1 VLDSGSNEKC
11 FAILSKAS
19 TLLTR
24 MVDKNVC
31 YCRCDW
37 IQPQCLV
44 RLIFACFQERTFTM
58 ALELITDGATTTSTT
73 GDVATSTTG
82 ATTDYKLGTT
92 NTTTIGAVYGFC
104 TFMLGVYTGFVN
116 AVTGVSINMNLGV
129 SISLFYGYRCVVQG
143 GACTTV
149 SAIQET
155 NVQNGLTK
163 LIADLRENITSRNQ
177 IIETSTNAISTL
189 YEAGTVR
196 TIDYDTENTTG
207 DTSTE
212 EWSISKNITSGSYS
226 LNCEESA
233 SISVDGSAMMVT
245 PSGVMITGT
254 LLELGD

>member
-1 VLDSGSNEKC
+1 
-11 FAILSKAS
+11 
-19 TLLTR
+19 
-24 MVDKNVC
+24 
-31 YCRCDW
+31 
-37 IQPQCLV
+37 
-44 RLIFACFQERTFTM
+44 M
-58 ALELITDGATTTSTT
+58 ALELTTDGATEISTT
-73 GDVATSTTG
+73 GDVDTSTTG

-116 AVTGVSINMNLGV
+116 AVTGVSIDMKLGA

-149 SAIQET
+149 SKISET

-163 LIADLRENITSRNQ
+163 LIAELNENITSRNQ

-207 DTSTE
+207 ETSTE
-212 EWSISKNITSGSYS
+212 EWAISKSITSASYA
-226 LNCEESA
+226 LDCKEG
-233 SISVDGSAMMVT
+233 VDI
-245 PSGVMITGT
+245 GVNNAGLRVDTGGT
-254 LLELGD
+254 YINGKIIELA